1 MVNVNFLLILLVV
14 LSGYVALRTVRHEGL
29 RVLLI
34 AMLVISLVVLGVD
47 RFMPPVASPVEAAA
61 NRDAATGFFARQAE
75 ALRTDACLLRLMHE
89 TPLGPVAYV
98 LEMKTFLQDY
108 RQAQARS
115 VLGIA
120 TLGQTADL
128 FTRSFGETEDE
139 LSPEES
145 QAVQGRAGSES
156 LCQAFGKWVGK
167 VSGYDQADQRAVWE
181 KLQARE

>member
-61 NRDAATGFFARQAE
+61 NRDAAAGFFARQAE
-75 ALRTDACLLRLMHE
+75 AWRTDACLLRLMRE
-89 TPLGPVAYV
+89 TPLSPVAYV
-98 LEMKTFLQDY
+98 LEMKTY

-115 VLGIA
+115 VLGTA

-139 LSPEES
+139 LSPEET